1 MKSFGKFFNQ
11 LIIVSTIFILTVGF
25 ATAGDDYKFAE
36 SNPVASNQHQM
47 AFNYGKQ
54 EMCKLVGAKF
64 ISADANLS
72 PGKQVADIDT
82 FILQKV
88 NGVTSWTLDQ
98 GAATAVYQRANN
110 AGIPV
115 VTENSPGDFVNTV
128 FVQEQNVTRK
138 AQEDAA
144 KLIAGVYPGA
154 KILVVGGPP
163 VPYILYVT
171 RNMEIAAKG
180 AGLKVLSRQ
189 DNLTDQADGAQV
201 IVQDL
206 LTKYPDV
213 DAIWCFNDRS
223 ALGAS
228 AVVRSL
234 GKKVYN
240 IAKPKDGGII
250 VTGMNGTQE
259 ALEAVE
265 AGVLTAT
272 YGGDSE
278 LVGAAEIE
286 ILYRVASGKTAIKD
300 MPSVIVC
307 PYTRWDGSNLSKVVY
322 PLKRKIELGILDK
335 FINYSTDPA
344 TIDDFLEFVKTL

>member
-1 MKSFGKFFNQ
+1 MRSLAQFFNRSVV
-11 LIIVSTIFILTVGF
+11 VSALLILTAGF
-25 ATAGDDYKFAE
+25 AVAADNYKYAE

-54 EMCKLVGAKF
+54 EMCKLVGAEF

-72 PGKQVADIDT
+72 PGKQVADVDT

-88 NGVTSWTLDQ
+88 NGITSWTLDQ
-98 GAATAVYQRANN
+98 GAATAVYQRANS

-128 FVQEQNVTRK
+128 FIQEQNVTRK
-138 AQEDAA
+138 AQKDAA
-144 KLIAGVYPGA
+144 ELIAGIYPEG

-171 RNMEIAAKG
+171 RNMEMAAKD

-189 DNLTDQADGAQV
+189 DNLTDQADGAQI

-228 AVVRSL
+228 AVVRAM

-240 IAKPKDGGII
+240 LAKPEAGGII

-259 ALEAVE
+259 ALEAV
-265 AGVLTAT
+265 ASGIMTAT

-286 ILYRVASGKTAIKD
+286 LLHRVASGKMAVKD

-307 PYTRWDGSNLSKVVY
+307 PYQRWDGSNINKVVY
-322 PLKRKIELGILDK
+322 PLQRKIEPGIVDI

>member
-1 MKSFGKFFNQ
+1 MQKVIK
-11 LIIVSTIFILTVGF
+11 F
-25 ATAGDDYKFAE
+25 ATRLAVFLSVLVFATGFSLAAGKLKFAE

-54 EMCKLVGAKF
+54 QMCKLVGADF
-64 ISADANLS
+64 ISADANIT
-72 PGKQVADIDT
+72 PDKQIADIDT
-82 FILQKV
+82 FIQQKV
-88 NGVTSWTLDQ
+88 NGITSWTLDQ
-98 GAATAVYQRANN
+98 GAATAVYQRAQA

-144 KLIAGVYPGA
+144 KLFAAAKPGG
-154 KILVVGGPP
+154 KIFIVGGEP

-171 RNMEIAAKG
+171 RNMEIAAKE
-180 AGLKVLSRQ
+180 AGLNVLARQ
-189 DNLTDQADGAQV
+189 DNMTDQANGAHV

-206 LTKYPDV
+206 MTKYPDV

-223 ALGAS
+223 AMGAS
-228 AVVRSL
+228 AAVRAA

-240 IAKPKDGGII
+240 LAKPKDGGILI
-250 VTGMNGTQE
+250 TGMNGTRE
-259 ALEAVE
+259 ALEAVA

-272 YGGDSE
+272 YGGQSE

-286 ILYRVASGKTAIKD
+286 LLYRVASGKMAKKD
-300 MPSVIVC
+300 MPKVIVC
-307 PYTRWDGSNLSKVVY
+307 PYKRWDGTNINKVVY
-322 PLKRKIELGILDK
+322 PLERKIQMGVLDQ

-344 TIDDFLEFVKTL
+344 TIDDFLKFVKQM